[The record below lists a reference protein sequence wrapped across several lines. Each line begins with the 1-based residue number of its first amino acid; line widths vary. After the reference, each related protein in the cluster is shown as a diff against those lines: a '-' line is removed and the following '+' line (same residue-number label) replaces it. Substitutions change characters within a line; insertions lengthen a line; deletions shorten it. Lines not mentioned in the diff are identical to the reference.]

1 MYKNVKNIAHR
12 GYSGVY
18 PANTE
23 IAFIKAR
30 EKGFDGAETDVRIT
44 ADGEF
49 IINHDSIVR
58 FADGTELV
66 AEETDLATLLSKPIM
81 NDTTDDEVYVCTFRR
96 YLEIMR
102 EGGMICFV
110 EIKSRLD
117 ENQIKDIYDL
127 MRDVYDIGKCVV
139 QSFDF
144 DNITL
149 SRQYV
154 PGIPIMLTHGMGE
167 KDLGYERCFD
177 GGFSIDVD
185 YNLLD
190 EELISAFHSRGLEVG
205 VWTVNNEDDYRRLRE
220 MDIDY
225 IESDYF
231 CN

>member
-1 MYKNVKNIAHR
+1 MYKNVKNIAHK

-18 PANTE
+18 PENTE
-23 IAFIKAR
+23 LAFLKAR

-49 IINHDSIVR
+49 ILNHDSEVR
-58 FADGTELV
+58 FADGTELI
-66 AEETDLATLLSKPIM
+66 AEETDLAALLSKPIK
-81 NDTTDDEVYVCTFRR
+81 NNTTSDEVYVCTFRR

-110 EIKSRLD
+110 EIKSHLN
-117 ENQIKDIYDL
+117 EKQIKDIYDL
-127 MRDVYDIGKCVV
+127 MRDVYSLDKCIV

-154 PGIPIMLTHGMGE
+154 PDIPIMLTHGMGE
-167 KDLGYERCFD
+167 KHLGYERCFE

-185 YNLLD
+185 YNILD
-190 EELISAFHSRGLEVG
+190 DEMINAFHSRGLEVG
-205 VWTVNNEDDYRRLRE
+205 VWTVNDIDAYNRLRE

-225 IESDYF
+225 IESDYY